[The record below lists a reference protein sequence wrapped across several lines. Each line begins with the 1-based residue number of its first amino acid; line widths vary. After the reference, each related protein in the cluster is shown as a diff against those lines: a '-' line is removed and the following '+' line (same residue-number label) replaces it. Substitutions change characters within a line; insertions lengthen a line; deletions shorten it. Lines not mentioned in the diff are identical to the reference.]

1 MAKIKETI
9 FIVKLS
15 QLVRDNPT
23 STDVTGFEELP
34 KTIEEVVQQL
44 VANDV
49 IVEVIE
55 AE

>member
-9 FIVKLS
+9 FVVKLS

-23 STDVTGFEELP
+23 TVDATGFSELP

-44 VANDV
+44 VASDV
-49 IVEVIE
+49 LVEVIE
-55 AE
+55 TE